1 METYTIN
8 DVAKMTGFTTRTL
21 RNYIGAGL
29 LEGEKTEGVWKFTPE
44 DFSKFISH
52 PSVFSGIKSKHQA
65 QVFDFL
71 VNDTKKENQICT
83 ILDFYVSDGESS
95 ELSDFFCQQMNAVPE
110 SRAKLS
116 LHRNGQNT
124 RIILSGPE
132 TVVSDILH
140 CYYDTKNGDSA
151 PVTTA
156 E

>member
-8 DVAKMTGFTTRTL
+8 DVAEMTGFTTRTL
-21 RNYIGAGL
+21 RTYIKAGL
-29 LEGEKTEGVWKFTPE
+29 LEGEKDEGIWKFTAE
-44 DFSKFISH
+44 DFSNFISR

-71 VNDTKKENQICT
+71 INDTKKENQICT
-83 ILDFYVSDGESS
+83 ILDFYVSDAESS
-95 ELSDFFCQQMNAVPE
+95 TLSDFFCQQMNAV
-110 SRAKLS
+110 SGSGTRFS

-132 TVVSDILH
+132 TVVSDILL

-151 PVTTA
+151 PVTT